1 MQTTHPIFDDL
12 NTLKVSLVHKK
23 TSEIRKIDFVYPNI
37 DSRESSFLYRGNS
50 AIQFN
55 HKKQTNKAA
64 PHGLR
69 AKFMCERSY

>member
-1 MQTTHPIFDDL
+1 MLRTMINGWYLCCYKYQCRNL
-12 NTLKVSLVHKK
+12 N
-23 TSEIRKIDFVYPNI
+23 VYPNI

-69 AKFMCERSY
+69 AKVMCEHSY